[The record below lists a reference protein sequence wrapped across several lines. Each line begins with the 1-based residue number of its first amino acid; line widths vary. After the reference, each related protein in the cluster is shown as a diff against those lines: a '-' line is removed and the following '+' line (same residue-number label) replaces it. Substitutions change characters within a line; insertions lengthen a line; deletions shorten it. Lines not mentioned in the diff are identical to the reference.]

1 MGEIVVS
8 DQKFRIAGDEP
19 TEKEAL
25 AIESYFGAKSLK
37 GKDGISFDEELE
49 MMITPQDVLSD
60 AQKGKYN
67 KDTESFLKSPAFG
80 RIVTEVGLSIAGGL
94 AGIAMAPISGGSSL
108 AVTATMAARVARIA
122 RPLLNI
128 SAGTVGKV

>member
-49 MMITPQDVLSD
+49 MMITPEDVLSD

-67 KDTESFLKSPAFG
+67 KDTESFLKSPGFG

-94 AGIAMAPISGGSSL
+94 AGIAMAPLSGGSSL
-108 AVTATMAARVARIA
+108 AVTAVTAARIARIA

-128 SAGTVGKV
+128 SAKYSR

>member
-8 DQKFRIAGDEP
+8 DQKFRIKGDEP
-19 TEKEAL
+19 TEKESL

-37 GKDGISFDEELE
+37 GKDGVSFDEELE
-49 MMITPQDVLSD
+49 MMITPEDVLSD

-67 KDTESFLKSPAFG
+67 KDTESFLKSPGFG

-94 AGIAMAPISGGSSL
+94 AGIAMAPLVTSFTILSLGSKVC
-108 AVTATMAARVARIA
+108 AIAAPAPPPR
-122 RPLLNI
+122 
-128 SAGTVGKV
+128 S